1 MTLDEAIRHCEE
13 VAEEKRYE
21 YQDCLEAN
29 DREAAKECVK
39 CGLQHR
45 QLAEW
50 LKELKDYKE
59 QDGDTISRQAAID
72 VANQYWYKPDIAG
85 ALAELP
91 PAQPKQMNSS
101 ENPNN
106 SDTIYIQAA
115 IDIANGFCHPAN
127 IVKELKRLPPAQP
140 KPKTGYWVLNDNQGV
155 QAVGHLTYHC
165 SECGREISSKYHGK
179 ISLLKEYPYC
189 HCGAKMEEEDG
200 KSGCNHPVGEDKDPD
215 HE

>member
-106 SDTIYIQAA
+106 SDTIYRQAA
-115 IDIANGFCHPAN
+115 IDAVLDRMDAEKHGRNAKPEEIRWAL
-127 IVKELKRLPPAQP
+127 ERLPSAQP
-140 KPKTGYWVLNDNQGV
+140 KIKTGHWVPKDLKW
-155 QAVGHLTYHC
+155 
-165 SECGREISSKYHGK
+165 ECN
-179 ISLLKEYPYC
+179 
-189 HCGAKMEEEDG
+189 HCGCRIRRANPF
-200 KSGCNHPVGEDKDPD
+200 SGNLWNYYYCPNCGYRMNPLNGITSEVQNESPV
-215 HE
+215 